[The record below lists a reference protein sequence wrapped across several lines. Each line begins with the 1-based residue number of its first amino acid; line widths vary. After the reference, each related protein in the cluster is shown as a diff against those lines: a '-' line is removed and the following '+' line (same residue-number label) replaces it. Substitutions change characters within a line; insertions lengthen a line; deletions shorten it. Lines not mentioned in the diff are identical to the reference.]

1 MRWRRSSA
9 TASRKHNAG
18 TTKGVNTFVRGGGG
32 DGARPRGGSE
42 PGPRR
47 GRTWW
52 EVMHPEGSHGTWRD
66 LPRLLLD
73 SLKLVWS
80 AGRRTFLLTS
90 ALSLLSALGV
100 VMQLFVGKAVLDAVL
115 SANGEVQLSELVPA
129 LAALV
134 AVTVAL
140 DLAGAIRNEQ
150 TRVLGELVGRKAID
164 RVLDVSTRI
173 DLLAFESPDFYDRLQ
188 RARSQGQFRA
198 LQTVNGLLGIVNALV
213 TAVGIVL
220 ALVAL
225 QPLLLPFVLIGYL
238 PLLVVA
244 SLNTRDLYH
253 FSRGMTPNDRQR
265 NYLQSVLMGRNP
277 AKEVRA
283 FNLAS
288 FLRSRY
294 DRLYD
299 ERIDELRKLARRRT
313 GRSLLGSLAQ
323 TAVTVGTIAMLS
335 WLYVSNRMSL
345 AAAGAAVFG
354 LYQLANQLRQL
365 NFSATSLYEATLF
378 IRDYSSFLTLEP
390 AAGAVD
396 ASKPPPTGFE
406 RLLVENVSFTYPES
420 ERPAVDGVSLEIARG
435 EIVALVGENG
445 SGKTTLAKML
455 AGLYR
460 PESGRILWDD
470 VDLARVDADELR
482 RSVAVIFQDFERY
495 LLPARENVGL
505 GRKEQIEDFD
515 GIVEAARRAD
525 ADDFLSKLPE
535 GYETMLGREF
545 SGGFDLSIGQ
555 WQRVALARAFF
566 RDAPFVILDEPTA
579 SLDARAES
587 RLFERMHELLEGRS
601 VVLISHRFSS
611 VRSADRIYVLHEGQV
626 VEHGTHRELMAEDG
640 LYAELFT
647 LQARAYIEHPRL
659 ALPEESPPPDDEPI
673 EQVFFGTP

>member
-1 MRWRRSSA
+1 
-9 TASRKHNAG
+9 
-18 TTKGVNTFVRGGGG
+18 
-32 DGARPRGGSE
+32 
-42 PGPRR
+42 
-47 GRTWW
+47 
-52 EVMHPEGSHGTWRD
+52 MHPEGSEGTWRD
-66 LPRLLLD
+66 LPGLLLD
-73 SLKLVWS
+73 SIKLVWS
-80 AGRRTFLLTS
+80 AGRNTFLLTS
-90 ALSLLSALGV
+90 ALSLLAAVGIAV
-100 VMQLFVGKAVLDAVL
+100 QLFVGKAVLDAVL
-115 SANGEVQLSELVPA
+115 GAGGDVQLSELVPA

-140 DLAGAIRNEQ
+140 DLARAVQAEQ
-150 TRVLGELVGRKAID
+150 SRVLGELVGRRAID

-173 DLLAFESPDFYDRLQ
+173 DLLAFESPEFYDRLQ
-188 RARSQGQFRA
+188 RARAQGPFRA
-198 LQTVNGLLGIVNALV
+198 LQTVNGLLGILSALV
-213 TAVGIVL
+213 AGAGLVI

-225 QPLLLPFVLIGYL
+225 QPLLLPFVVIGYI
-238 PLLVVA
+238 PLWIVA
-244 SLNTRDLYH
+244 TLNTRDLYH
-253 FSRGMTPNDRQR
+253 FTRGMTPNERQR

-288 FLRSRY
+288 FLRVRY

-323 TAVTVGTIAMLS
+323 SAVTVGTIAMLS

-345 AAAGAAVFG
+345 AAAGTAVFG
-354 LYQLANQLRQL
+354 LYQLANQLRNL

-390 AAGAVD
+390 GVEAAQGTRPAP
-396 ASKPPPTGFE
+396 KGFE
-406 RLLVENVSFTYPES
+406 RLSVEGVSFTYPES
-420 ERPAVDGVSLEIARG
+420 SRPAVDGVSLEIRRG

-460 PESGRILWDD
+460 PETGRIRWDD
-470 VDLARVDADELR
+470 VDLSTVDVNELR

-505 GRKEQIEDFD
+505 GRKERIEDSD
-515 GIVEAARRAD
+515 AIIEAARRAD
-525 ADDFLSKLPE
+525 ADEFLSTLPE

-611 VRSADRIYVLHEGQV
+611 VRSADRIYVMHEGRI
-626 VEHGTHRELMAEDG
+626 VEEGSHDALMAEES

-647 LQARAYIEHPRL
+647 LQARAYVENPRL
-659 ALPEESPPPDDEPI
+659 ALADGEPRGDDAEDESPI
-673 EQVFFGTP
+673 ERIFLSGP